1 MLTVLEK
8 LLVLQDRDRQITR
21 LGEELAALP
30 PQRAAAQARLEAAR
44 QAVEAARQHGLHLEA
59 ERKKLELEVES
70 RKQQIEKYSLQ
81 QFQTKRNEEYR
92 ALAHEIEACKAE
104 IVRLEDCQLELME
117 QQEQTQQQLARRRQ
131 QFDEVR
137 RETDRVLTDLAAR
150 EQNLQRQLKELT
162 AGRAA
167 LAAEVEPGLLSRY
180 ERLRRNKGPRVVV
193 GVEHG
198 ACGGCHVGLPAQVV
212 IACRTEAEPV
222 QCPNCGRLLFYTP
235 DMDMVR
241 AE

>member
-1 MLTVLEK
+1 MLTPLEK

-44 QAVEAARQHGLHLEA
+44 QAVEAARQQNLHLEA
-59 ERKKLELEVES
+59 ERKKLELEVEA

-92 ALAHEIEACKAE
+92 ALAHEIELCKAE
-104 IVRLEDCQLELME
+104 IVQLEDRQLELME
-117 QQEQTQQQLARRRQ
+117 QQDQTQHQLARLRQ
-131 QFDEVR
+131 QWDDTR
-137 RETDRVLTDLAAR
+137 RETERVLLHLADR
-150 EQNLQRQLKELT
+150 EQNLQRQLAELT
-162 AGRAA
+162 ASRAA
-167 LAAEVEPGLLSRY
+167 LVAEVEPGLLSRY

-193 GVEHG
+193 GIEHG

-212 IACRTEAEPV
+212 IACRAATELV